1 MKKKLMWAVG
11 AICLIALIAGASVL
25 YGKLSDNYA
34 PDRLTQLAGEIGR
47 AHV

>member
-25 YGKLSDNYA
+25 YGKLSAKGPVD
-34 PDRLTQLAGEIGR
+34 GGG
-47 AHV
+47 